1 MTDRRARIRLQLA
14 ELEQRL
20 RGLGFW
26 ADQPPAPDRLA
37 SKLPFCYDT
46 LTLPEWLQ
54 WVFRVRLIEV
64 LDKDQPL
71 PEKCAIAPL
80 AEEWFR
86 AQGTGLD
93 AAPLLEILDSLDE
106 LLSSR
111 PH

>member
-1 MTDRRARIRLQLA
+1 MTDRRTQIRLQLA
-14 ELEQRL
+14 ELEQGL
-20 RGLGFW
+20 RRLGFW
-26 ADQPPAPDRLA
+26 TDQPPAPDRLA

-54 WVFRVRLIEV
+54 WVFRVRLIEI
-64 LDKDQPL
+64 LDTNQPL

-86 AQGTGLD
+86 AKGAGLD
-93 AAPLLEILDSLDE
+93 AGPLLVVLDALDE
-106 LLSSR
+106 LLSSP